1 MRRLTLILLLLLSA
15 GFPAVAPAATSV
27 SRAADY
33 LVARQ
38 TSDGC
43 LGDRTG
49 TGWGAIALRAANRRT
64 AARRAATC
72 LARQSAALR
81 TATDREL
88 GIMAAVAGGLNP
100 RRFGGR
106 DLVGLLER
114 SRHGGYYGK
123 GTATN
128 SSIFGVIALK
138 TAKRPIPKAVV
149 RQILRDQAAGGGFDY
164 FPEGQ
169 QADMTA
175 AGIQAL
181 RAAGYSCRT
190 KAVRRA
196 LTALD
201 RFRSGDGYVLG
212 IGQKAERAVDR
223 LGDPGEAH
231 LRPRR
236 QPLAGVAAGAT
247 DRRRLGPLRAVRG
260 GPDLGHRP
268 GAAGAREAALADSLS
283 R

>member
-1 MRRLTLILLLLLSA
+1 MRRLTPILLFLLLA
-15 GFPAVAPAATSV
+15 AFPAAASATTSV

-49 TGWGAIALRAANRRT
+49 TGWGAIALRAANRR
-64 AARRAATC
+64 ASARKAATC

-88 GIMAAVAGGLNP
+88 GVMAAVAGGLNP

-106 DLVGLLER
+106 DLIGLLER

-128 SSIFGVIALK
+128 SSVFGVIALK

-212 IGQKAERAVDR
+212 IGQKANAQSTAWAIQAKLTCGRATSR
-223 LGDPGEAH
+223 S
-231 LRPRR
+231 
-236 QPLAGVAAGAT
+236 LAW
-247 DRRRLGPLRAVRG
+247 LRARQTADGSVRY
-260 GPDLGHRP
+260 GPYEVGRVWVTDQALP
-268 GAAGAREAALADSLS
+268 ALAK
-283 R
+283 RHWPIR

>member
-1 MRRLTLILLLLLSA
+1 MRNLTLTLLLLALLAAIPS
-15 GFPAVAPAATSV
+15 VATAATPV

-49 TGWGAIALRAANRRT
+49 TGWAAVALRAANRR
-64 AARRAATC
+64 AAAKRAATC
-72 LARQSAALR
+72 MARQSRQLK

-88 GIMAAVAGGLNP
+88 GIMAAGAGGLNP

-106 DLVGLLER
+106 DLIALLER
-114 SRHGGYYGK
+114 SRHGGYYGRS
-123 GTATN
+123 TLTN
-128 SSIFGVIALK
+128 SSIFGVLALK

-149 RQILRDQAAGGGFDY
+149 RQILRDQAPGGGFDY
-164 FPEGQ
+164 FPGGQ

-190 KAVRRA
+190 RAIRRA
-196 LTALD
+196 LTALE
-201 RFRSGDGYVLG
+201 RFRSGDGYALG
-212 IGQKAERAVDR
+212 IGQRPNAQSTAWAIQAKLTCGRATSR
-223 LGDPGEAH
+223 SL
-231 LRPRR
+231 
-236 QPLAGVAAGAT
+236 T
-247 DRRRLGPLRAVRG
+247 WLRALQTGDGSVRY
-260 GPDLGHRP
+260 GPYEVGRIWVTGQALP
-268 GAAGAREAALADSLS
+268 ALAK
-283 R
+283 RHWPIR

>member
-1 MRRLTLILLLLLSA
+1 MRNLTPTLLLLLLVL
-15 GFPAVAPAATSV
+15 PATAPAATSV

-38 TSDGC
+38 SADGC

-49 TGWGAIALRAANRRT
+49 TGWGAIALRAADRRV

-72 LARQSAALR
+72 LARQSSALQ

-100 RRFGGR
+100 RKFGGR

-114 SRHGGYYGK
+114 SRRGGYYGR

-128 SSIFGVIALK
+128 SSIFGVLALK
-138 TAKRPIPKAVV
+138 AARRPVPRAVV

-169 QADMTA
+169 QSDMTA

-196 LTALD
+196 LTALE

-212 IGQKAERAVDR
+212 IGQRPNAQSTAWAIQAKLTCGRATSR
-223 LGDPGEAH
+223 SLSW
-231 LRPRR
+231 LRRR
-236 QPLAGVAAGAT
+236 QSPDGSV
-247 DRRRLGPLRAVRG
+247 RYGPYEVGRIWVTGQAL
-260 GPDLGHRP
+260 P
-268 GAAGAREAALADSLS
+268 ALAK
-283 R
+283 RPWPIR

>member
-1 MRRLTLILLLLLSA
+1 MTRLTPTVLILLALA
-15 GFPAVAPAATSV
+15 GYPATAGATTA

-33 LVARQ
+33 LVSRQ
-38 TSDGC
+38 SADGC

-49 TGWGAIALRAANRRT
+49 TGWGAIALRAAGRRV
-64 AARRAATC
+64 AARAAARC

-88 GIMAAVAGGLNP
+88 GIMAAVAGGLDP

-114 SRHGGYYGK
+114 SRHGGYYGR

-128 SSIFGVIALK
+128 ASIFGVLALK
-138 TAKRPIPKAVV
+138 AAGRPVPRAVV

-190 KAVRRA
+190 RVMRRA

-201 RFRSGDGYVLG
+201 RFRSGDGYVLA
-212 IGQKAERAVDR
+212 IGQRPNAQSTAWAIQAKLTCGRAT
-223 LGDPGEAH
+223 
-231 LRPRR
+231 LRSLRW
-236 QPLAGVAAGAT
+236 
-247 DRRRLGPLRAVRG
+247 LRARQAADGSVRY
-260 GPDLGHRP
+260 GPYEVGRIWVTSQAIP
-268 GAAGAREAALADSLS
+268 ALAK
-283 R
+283 RHWPIR